1 MMIPAHETA
10 ARGTHA
16 SPITPRHWDS
26 PEPPSQ
32 PLTSPPN
39 HRKTHR
45 IQAPEYKRNAN
56 FRAAAG
62 WMEAARARAL
72 AAPAALLP
80 ALPLHSSL
88 GVQGTRGVAIGAAS
102 ATARAPSCAP
112 PPRAPAATPAEGEV
126 RVRIRTR
133 ARALGMGCTRRAA
146 YLHPI
151 YKPPCPGGGW
161 RASPARA
168 NSMRLEAIRGGL
180 TGRKR
185 VCAGV

>member
-1 MMIPAHETA
+1 MWPAWPKPA
-10 ARGTHA
+10 VPTH
-16 SPITPRHWDS
+16 TPQPPDTPATLNH
-26 PEPPSQ
+26 PPSPSQ
-32 PLTSPPN
+32 VPQTTEKHIGFKLQKKKETQTSEP
-39 HRKTHR
+39 R
-45 IQAPEYKRNAN
+45 Q
-56 FRAAAG
+56 G